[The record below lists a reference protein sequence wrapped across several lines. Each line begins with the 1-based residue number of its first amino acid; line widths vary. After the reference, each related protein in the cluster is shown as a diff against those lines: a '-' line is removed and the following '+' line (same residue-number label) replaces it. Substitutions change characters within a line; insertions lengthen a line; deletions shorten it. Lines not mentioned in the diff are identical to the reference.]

1 MVVVLF
7 AIVTSCDRWF
17 FVLQMFSVGPAFKG
31 IKMIPPGPHFVYYS
45 SSNRLLFGILNIC
58 RVFFFWYDPLRQ
70 SIECL
75 EVGIFTCR
83 EGSEFSP
90 VIGFFVDLSPS
101 EVRAIRLFVY
111 ILSWQ
116 LARLLSY
123 FDWNSFC
130 CINSISFNVAHWRE
144 RNYRYFS
151 WEELSLNE
159 CKSLFLSNFVQLG
172 VEGV

>member
-1 MVVVLF
+1 MY
-7 AIVTSCDRWF
+7 R
-17 FVLQMFSVGPAFKG
+17 
-31 IKMIPPGPHFVYYS
+31 IKFECRYKSYIW
-45 SSNRLLFGILNIC
+45 LLFCLRLWRAVTVDFSYC
-58 RVFFFWYDPLRQ
+58 RCSLWGLLLRASKWSLLVLISSTIALQTGYYLAFWIYVRFFFFWYDPLRQ

-111 ILSWQ
+111 IFSWQ
-116 LARLLSY
+116 LALLLSY

-130 CINSISFNVAHWRE
+130 CINSISFNVAHLVRKK
-144 RNYRYFS
+144 
-151 WEELSLNE
+151 L
-159 CKSLFLSNFVQLG
+159 
-172 VEGV
+172 